1 MKKIINILFYIYTFL
16 CLLLP
21 ASDLVISKKLIF
33 MFLFAFGSA
42 QTFLDK
48 NLKFNKYNLLRIL
61 LLFLLLICGLFL
73 SFSDKDGNPYF
84 LIQACMPILLCVLL
98 KDSVDVLKCIKVG
111 GGILSLAVILL
122 AILPT
127 VSKPYSVAAN
137 LMFLNLNSGFLGER
151 TFGALKL
158 TMIHFRTSPILLIPF
173 SLYFVD
179 FCDKRKLRYFMLMCL
194 NGAAIVLSASRGLI
208 LFSFL
213 SVYAICFFNL
223 REKRYRHFFFLF
235 SVLALAG
242 LSYVLS
248 NTNIFD
254 SKEESNSIKIGH
266 IESFNDFTN
275 ENPLVLLF
283 GKGTGS
289 SYFSKGFGRMA
300 WQTEVTFLDIVRYWG
315 IFGCILFILIISIP
329 QKKVSSKYILP
340 FLFYYINAFTNPLI
354 FNSTGMLVIAIY
366 ILMVSDKN
374 SEKYLSHKRVL
385 TNK

>member
-1 MKKIINILFYIYTFL
+1 
-16 CLLLP
+16 
-21 ASDLVISKKLIF
+21 
-33 MFLFAFGSA
+33 
-42 QTFLDK
+42 
-48 NLKFNKYNLLRIL
+48 
-61 LLFLLLICGLFL
+61 
-73 SFSDKDGNPYF
+73 
-84 LIQACMPILLCVLL
+84 
-98 KDSVDVLKCIKVG
+98 
-111 GGILSLAVILL
+111 
-122 AILPT
+122 
-127 VSKPYSVAAN
+127 
-137 LMFLNLNSGFLGER
+137 MFLNLNSGFLGER

-158 TMIHFRTSPILLIPF
+158 AMIHFRTSPILLIPF

-179 FCDKRKLRYFMLMCL
+179 FCDKRKFRYFLMMAL

-213 SVYAICFFNL
+213 SVYTICFFNL
-223 REKRYRHFFFLF
+223 REKCYRYFFFLF
-235 SVLALAG
+235 TILAFAG

-248 NTNIFD
+248 STNIFD

-266 IESFNDFTN
+266 IESFNEFTD

-315 IFGCILFILIISIP
+315 IFGCILFILIISVP
-329 QKKVSSKYILP
+329 QKMISSKYILP

-374 SEKYLSHKRVL
+374 SEKYLSHKKVL